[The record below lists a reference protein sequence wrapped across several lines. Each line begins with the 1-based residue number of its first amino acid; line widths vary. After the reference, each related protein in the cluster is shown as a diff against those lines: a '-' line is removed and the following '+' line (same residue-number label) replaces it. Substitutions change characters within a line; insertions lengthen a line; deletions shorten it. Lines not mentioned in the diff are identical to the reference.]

1 MYAVVE
7 VQGKQYR
14 AEKGAVLRV
23 DRMDGEAGTPVSI
36 DSVLL
41 VSGDTIKIGAPYV
54 AGVSVKATVKAQE
67 KGDKVIVFKYKS
79 KKDYR
84 RTQGHRQRYTL
95 LTVEDIVGA

>member
-23 DRMDGEAGTPVSI
+23 DHMDGEAGTQVTI

-41 VSGDTIKIGAPYV
+41 VSGDTISIGAPYV
-54 AGVSVKATVKAQE
+54 KGASIKASIKSQI
-67 KGDKVIVFKYKS
+67 KGDKVIVFKYKP

-84 RTQGHRQRYTL
+84 RTQGHRQQYTL
-95 LTVEDIVGA
+95 LTVEDIVGV

>member
-1 MYAVVE
+1 MYAVVV

-14 AEKGAVLRV
+14 AEKGAVIRV
-23 DRMDGEAGTPVSI
+23 DRIEGDAGTPVAI

-41 VSGDTIKIGAPYV
+41 VSGDSIKIGAPYV
-54 AGVSVKATVKAQE
+54 KGVSVKATIKAQE
-67 KGDKVIVFKYKS
+67 KADKVIVFKYKS

-84 RTQGHRQRYTL
+84 RKQGHRQQYTL